1 MVRERG
7 CHAEG
12 WTAGSAHTLSH
23 SGTDRPD
30 GNTQPRWGSSSAVQ
44 PSEPDIA
51 VVRFGEIG
59 IKSGKVRGQMLDRLA
74 ENIERILED
83 RGIAGT
89 VERRWSRILVRP
101 PEDEGA
107 DFSPDDAARAASDT
121 FGVVSTRPA
130 ITVPADQEA
139 IGTAARSL
147 AADHPDGA
155 TFAVRAHRAGAAE
168 EHPFTSQELEREI
181 GGVVGEAT
189 GAAVDLDDPDV
200 TYRLEVRDQEA
211 FVSAREYDGPGG
223 LPVGTQGTT
232 VLLFSGGLDSPVA
245 AWELLKRGLE
255 VLPVYLDLGAY
266 GGPDHLARA
275 EETARVVGRYAPHI
289 DMRLRVVPAGELVE
303 DLVAATEATRMLSLR
318 RAMLRTA
325 EGVAEDVGAHSLA
338 TGEAVGQ
345 KSSQTGPNIRTTD
358 AAADRPVYRPLL
370 TRDKPDIVEQAREI
384 GTFVDATMNVGCE
397 RVAPEYPETNA
408 TVAQVEE
415 AEPDDLL
422 ERAAALAAERYVVE
436 GPADR
441 GTKTDSAE
449 N

>member
-1 MVRERG
+1 
-7 CHAEG
+7 
-12 WTAGSAHTLSH
+12 
-23 SGTDRPD
+23 
-30 GNTQPRWGSSSAVQ
+30 VQ
-44 PSEPDIA
+44 PPAPDIV

-74 ENIERILED
+74 ENVEHILDD

-89 VERRWSRILVRP
+89 LERRWSRILVRP
-101 PEDEGA
+101 PEREST
-107 DFSPDDAARAASDT
+107 DFSPDEAARAVSDT

-130 ITVPADQEA
+130 ITVPADQAA
-139 IGTAARSL
+139 IRTAARSL
-147 AADHPDGA
+147 AADHPHGA

-181 GGVVGEAT
+181 GAAVGEAT
-189 GAAVDLDDPDV
+189 GATVDLDDPDA

-211 FVSAREYDGPGG
+211 FVSAREYDGSGG
-223 LPVGTQGTT
+223 LPVGTQGKT

-255 VLPVYLDLGAY
+255 VIPVYLDLGAY

-275 EETARVVGRYAPHI
+275 EQTARAVGRYAPHI
-289 DMRLRVVPAGELVE
+289 DMRLRVVPAGDLVD
-303 DLVAATEATRMLSLR
+303 DLVAETGATRMLSLR

-325 EGVAEDVGAHSLA
+325 EAVADDIGAHSLA

-358 AAADRPVYRPLL
+358 AAAARPVYRPLL
-370 TRDKPDIVEQAREI
+370 TRDKPNIVEQAREI
-384 GTFVDATMNVGCE
+384 GTFVDATINVGCE

-408 TVAQVEE
+408 TVAQVED

-422 ERAAALAAERYVVE
+422 ERAQAVAAERSVLE
-436 GPADR
+436 GLAQDEL
-441 GTKTDSAE
+441 TTDSAE

>member
-1 MVRERG
+1 M
-7 CHAEG
+7 
-12 WTAGSAHTLSH
+12 
-23 SGTDRPD
+23 
-30 GNTQPRWGSSSAVQ
+30 Q
-44 PSEPDIA
+44 PSALDIA
-51 VVRFGEIG
+51 VVRFGELG

-74 ENIERILED
+74 ENVERILED
-83 RGIAGT
+83 RSIAGA

-101 PEDEGA
+101 QEGEEP
-107 DFSPDDAARAASDT
+107 DFATVDAARAASDA

-130 ITVPADQEA
+130 ITVRAEEEGIA
-139 IGTAARSL
+139 TAARSL
-147 AADHPDGA
+147 AADHPAGA
-155 TFAVRAHRAGAAE
+155 TFAVRAHRAGAAA
-168 EHPFTSQELEREI
+168 EHPFTSQELERNI

-189 GAAVDLDDPDV
+189 GAPVDLDDPDV
-200 TYRLEVRDQEA
+200 TYRLEIRDQEA
-211 FVSAREYDGPGG
+211 FVSAQEYDGPGG
-223 LPVGTQGTT
+223 LPVGTQGKT

-255 VLPVYLDLGAY
+255 LRPVYLDLGDY

-289 DMRLRVVPAGELVE
+289 DMRLRVVPAGELVD
-303 DLVAATEATRMLSLR
+303 DLVARTESTRMLSLR

-325 EGVAEDVGAHSLA
+325 EGVADDIGAHSLA

-358 AAADRPVYRPLL
+358 AAAKRPVYRPLL
-370 TRDKPDIVEQAREI
+370 SRDKPEIVEQARDI

-408 TVAQVEE
+408 TLEQVEA
-415 AEPDDLL
+415 AEPADLL
-422 ERAAALAAERYVVE
+422 ERAEALAAERYVAEPPASETAPGNSVE
-436 GPADR
+436 
-441 GTKTDSAE
+441 